1 MVSDKTGASQ
11 ALNPMFSYAYRI
23 ANTQKWEL
31 SMGLSGGTYSRITD
45 GSLFEA
51 ETDHDTSFTYE
62 QYRILKPDANAG
74 VEFQTLYFVMGLSST
89 HLISIFNTNPDL
101 INSNHRYSYFIYRN
115 NQNILF
121 NYNFGFQIVNRQ
133 SLTIFEGNAGIRIKN
148 QPAF

>member
-1 MVSDKTGASQ
+1 
-11 ALNPMFSYAYRI
+11 MFSYAYRI

-51 ETDHDTSFTYE
+51 ETDHDPSFTYE

-74 VEFQTLYFVMGLSST
+74 VEFQTLYFVMCLSST